1 MVGRIRFALECF
13 GSPCHGSHVAQ
24 LLSLTTRAMNLFK
37 RPRLVS
43 KAICW
48 IAILVTGLFSW
59 KFGDHFTIRITSIA
73 PSYFYYWSLTLLLG
87 QLLTA
92 MICFLL
98 LYRGVVFG
106 LVARLALKQGITL
119 QAESV
124 FVGMLLSA
132 FLPLLIWA
140 VGDALMFDFARSGMH
155 DSM

>member
-1 MVGRIRFALECF
+1 
-13 GSPCHGSHVAQ
+13 
-24 LLSLTTRAMNLFK
+24 MNLTK
-37 RPRLVS
+37 HPRLCS
-43 KAICW
+43 KGIFW
-48 IAILVTGLFSW
+48 SAILVSGLFGW
-59 KFGDHFTIRITSIA
+59 KFGDYFTIRISSVA

-98 LYRGVVFG
+98 LYRGVGFG
-106 LVARLALKQGITL
+106 LLARLALRRGIAF
-119 QAESV
+119 QAESF

-140 VGDALMFDFARSGMH
+140 VADALMFDFARSGMH